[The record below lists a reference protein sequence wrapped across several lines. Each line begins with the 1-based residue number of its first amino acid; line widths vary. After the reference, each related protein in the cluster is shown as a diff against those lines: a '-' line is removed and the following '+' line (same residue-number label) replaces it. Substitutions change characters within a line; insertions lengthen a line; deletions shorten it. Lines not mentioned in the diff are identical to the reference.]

1 MEADGRDWSWL
12 HRPAPETPPPREG
25 RVWRLVK
32 DTRYAE
38 ARLRPGLLGVELRL
52 VVGGEGRAEVLYWSC
67 VYRPDESE
75 ALAQASASVRED
87 FIRLGWTLPAA
98 DRADIT
104 HQ

>member
-1 MEADGRDWSWL
+1 MATDGRDWSWL
-12 HRPAPETPPPREG
+12 HRSAPETPPLREG

-75 ALAQASASVRED
+75 ELAQASASVRQD
-87 FIRLGWTLPAA
+87 FLQLGWIQEGAERSDT
-98 DRADIT
+98 R
-104 HQ
+104 Q

>member
-1 MEADGRDWSWL
+1 MEVDGRDWSWL
-12 HRPAPETPPPREG
+12 HSPVPEAPPAGDG

-38 ARLRPGLLGVELRL
+38 ARLRPGLLGIELRL

-75 ALAQASASVRED
+75 ELAQASSAVRQD
-87 FIRLGWTLPAA
+87 FMQLGWTLHGAELS
-98 DRADIT
+98 DTR
-104 HQ
+104 Q